1 MPVALYRPRRP
12 RASPL
17 WQCLTEHREAFEDQ
31 YPVRFQAQ
39 DGPLRAVVAQTLDA
53 FTACGDLTHGFAR
66 LHCDHCGHD
75 YLIAF
80 SCKQRYFCPCCHQK
94 KVQQFG
100 EFVRHEVVRKVPH
113 RQIVITLPK
122 RLRKAFQRDRQ
133 LLSDF
138 CHAAWLSL
146 RDVIR
151 TRLGTP
157 DGQPGVIIAIQTFGD
172 YLNFHP
178 HLHILITDGAFV
190 GNHTFHA
197 LPRTDWQR
205 VAELLQ
211 ARVLKFFVRKKI
223 LTAPEARKMRQWHHS
238 GFNVHAGYRIQRH
251 DHDGLEKLAQYIL
264 RNPFSLEKMT
274 YVPESGEVIYR
285 SKRNHATQRLWETFD
300 AAAFIA
306 AITRHIPAPG
316 QHLVRYYG
324 AYSNRARGELRKRSG
339 TQSDSKAA
347 DPLPPIGRCYADFA
361 KDREAMADQSRAS
374 VFDQG
379 LPSNPHPDSY
389 SPAPDSHSS
398 DTIKIIELP
407 RNAIPRIPRKQ
418 WRELI
423 QKVWEVDPL
432 ICPNC
437 ARPMR
442 ITGLLEDRNAASAL
456 LHALG
461 WFSYATESQCARAP
475 PPHGSATDAPDLPFC
490 RDLDGFVYEPEPW
503 ELARQLRL
511 QRYAQ
516 ERDHLTGIVI
526 YDGDCNETSDAPV
539 DAEPGQTS
547 APAHQ
552 SHPCPVFP
560 DEFDQRPPEDLES
573 AFRYTAPADHRKNPP
588 QWDEHEPTWDPC
600 AQQWQDTPLA
610 KWARSAEEANCAYQG
625 DCGDEIDRAMQAD
638 VWDNIDTIPPEDER
652 VFFTD

>member
-1 MPVALYRPRRP
+1 MPVALYRPRRPRRP

-17 WQCLTEHREAFEDQ
+17 WQCLSNHREAFEEQ
-31 YPVRFQAQ
+31 YPFRFQKQ
-39 DGPLRAVVAQTLDA
+39 DGSIRPVVAQTLDA
-53 FTACGDLTHGFAR
+53 FTACGDLTRGFAR

-80 SCKQRYFCPCCHQK
+80 SCKQRYFCPCSHQK

-100 EFVRHEVVRKVPH
+100 EFIRHEVVRKVPH
-113 RQIVITLPK
+113 RQIVVTLPK
-122 RLRKAFQRDRQ
+122 RLRKAFQHDRQ

-157 DGQPGVIIAIQTFGD
+157 NGQPGVIIAIQTFGD

-190 GNHTFHA
+190 GNHSFHT

-211 ARVLKFFVRKKI
+211 ARVLKFFVRKKK
-223 LTAPEARKMRQWHHS
+223 LTVQEARKMLQWHHS

-274 YVPESGEVIYR
+274 YVPETGEVIYR

-300 AAAFIA
+300 APAFIA

-324 AYSNRARGELRKRSG
+324 AYSNRTRGELRKRCG
-339 TQSDSKAA
+339 TPTAPEAA
-347 DPLPPIGRCYADFA
+347 DPLPPNSLPTGRCYADFA
-361 KDREAMADQSRAS
+361 KNREAMADQSRAAA
-374 VFDQG
+374 FNQG
-379 LPSNPHPDSY
+379 MPADPHPDSY
-389 SPAPDSHSS
+389 APAPVSQSANS
-398 DTIKIIELP
+398 IEIIELP
-407 RNAIPRIPRKQ
+407 RNAIPRIPRKK

-423 QKVWEVDPL
+423 QKVWDVDPF

-437 ARPMR
+437 ARPMH
-442 ITGLLEDRNAASAL
+442 INGLLEDRNAVTAL

-461 WFSYATESQCARAP
+461 WFTYATDSQCARAP
-475 PPHGSATDAPDLPFC
+475 PPHGTDSDAPELPFC

-511 QRYAQ
+511 QRHAQ
-516 ERDHLTGIVI
+516 QRDNLAGIVI
-526 YDGDCNETSDAPV
+526 YDGDACATSDVSV
-539 DAEPGQTS
+539 DADPGPPT
-547 APAHQ
+547 ATECRRPALE
-552 SHPCPVFP
+552 HPCPVFP
-560 DEFDQRPPEDLES
+560 DEFDQRAPEELNLGASTTGAHKEC
-573 AFRYTAPADHRKNPP
+573 PP
-588 QWDEHEPTWDPC
+588 QWDEHERTWDEHEQAEDPC
-600 AQQWQDTPLA
+600 AQQWLDTPLA
-610 KWARSAEEANCAYQG
+610 KWAKDAA
-625 DCGDEIDRAMQAD
+625 QAS
-638 VWDNIDTIPPEDER
+638 VCDNIDVIPQEDEP